1 MDNPITGEK
10 VAEERAFV
18 KRYTDG
24 LGTRNVEYGPEYTT
38 PLEDRPRKVPV
49 LAVSLK
55 IVSHITPVHV
65 DSVKI

>member
-1 MDNPITGEK
+1 MDNPITGER

-24 LGTRNVEYGPEYTT
+24 LGSRPVEYGPEYVT

-49 LAVSLK
+49 IPVSLQVPSTK
-55 IVSHITPVHV
+55 A
-65 DSVKI
+65 